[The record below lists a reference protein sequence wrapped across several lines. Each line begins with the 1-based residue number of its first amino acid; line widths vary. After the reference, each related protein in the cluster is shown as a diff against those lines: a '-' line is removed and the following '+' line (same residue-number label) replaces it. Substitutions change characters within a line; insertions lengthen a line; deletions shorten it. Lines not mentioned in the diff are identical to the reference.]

1 MLRVALRDVL
11 NERTVIG
18 QKVRGNMYGLC
29 VPNLA
34 VFEAVLRR
42 VQHREE
48 AQLCADAEVRDD
60 DV

>member
-18 QKVRGNMYGLC
+18 QKVRGNMNGLC
-29 VPNLA
+29 VPNFA

-48 AQLCADAEVRDD
+48 AQLCADAEV
-60 DV
+60 